1 MAYRP
6 RAPAPFS
13 SPPPARSIA
22 PFALNNDA
30 VSAPISS
37 GANSYAFLSATGTTG
52 RPGGNAAALA
62 SPPTATAFRE
72 AFCAFEN
79 GAVPIDTFRARLNAL
94 GISETP
100 EATRLLSQP
109 TRIGFA
115 ALSVA
120 LRRGGAEDGLT
131 IPSAGFG
138 PGGGPAGARA
148 RSTVVESDIESNCRA
163 TSKAREDRSTAQI
176 ESGAGLLL
184 RGLGDTLPQNAT
196 TDSVPNAPFSMKTAT
211 ASQYRVG
218 DHEGVSNEAE
228 TIRMRA
234 RSLLA
239 TVEGGTLREYEATA
253 RFVDAGLF
261 PAAIPGLATSL
272 RCFFNGGRLDTVNAL
287 RAVDVWILERLPSSS
302 SFSSTTDALKHSGMG
317 TFRGNQHE
325 KSMGSSLPITGILPS
340 SHEPEPVPSPD
351 RYAAQRAKM
360 LGETTLWRGDTKAD
374 DPFSSSYKQAHQN
387 EKIVQ
392 APYNVDTRAMSAAEQ
407 WGRPLGGPLSPHSGP
422 QKRDTAE
429 RAALRLADAQE
440 MKGQIERGKN
450 VRAESGTQS
459 LIGEARTALHNKAT
473 AGYQFRL

>member
-22 PFALNNDA
+22 PFALNNDSA
-30 VSAPISS
+30 VSAPLSY
-37 GANSYAFLSATGTTG
+37 GANSYAFLAATGTC

-94 GISETP
+94 GIAETP

-120 LRRGGAEDGLT
+120 LRRGGAEDGFL
-131 IPSAGFG
+131 IPNAGFG

-218 DHEGVSNEAE
+218 DHEEKSNEAE
-228 TIRMRA
+228 TVRVRA

-272 RCFFNGGRLDTVNAL
+272 RCFFNGGRLDKETAL
-287 RAVDVWILERLPSSS
+287 RAVDVWIAERLPSSFS
-302 SFSSTTDALKHSGMG
+302 SSTTDALKNSGMG
-317 TFRGNQHE
+317 TFRG
-325 KSMGSSLPITGILPS
+325 KSTGSTSATGILPS
-340 SHEPEPVPSPD
+340 SQEPEPLPSTD

-360 LGETTLWRGDTKAD
+360 LGETTLWRGDTKTE
-374 DPFSSSYKQAHQN
+374 DPFSLSYKQAHKN
-387 EKIVQ
+387 DALVV
-392 APYNVDTRAMSAAEQ
+392 APYNVDARAISAAEQ

-422 QKRDTAE
+422 PKRDTVE
-429 RAALRLADAQE
+429 RAAIRLADAQE
-440 MKGQIERGKN
+440 MAGQIQRGKN

-459 LIGEARTALHNKAT
+459 LISEARTALQT
-473 AGYQFRL
+473 LT